1 MPEYK
6 MSPVAKLR
14 PQPRHGFILNRAG
27 GTLKIGID
35 YDADG
40 MLTLSPDV
48 IAVSNFDW

>member
-1 MPEYK
+1 MPEYE
-6 MSPVAKLR
+6 MGLVAQLR